1 MSGIIAGGIAYFN
14 KVKRGRIHVNYG
26 RLNRREAE
34 EIEMEPFVSNEE
46 LGQDAMNNSSSL
58 VVPPSQETTL
68 NFSNDGYK
76 SASSVDESSDDEFQS
91 LNETVKP
98 TSPAPTSLAASPT
111 SSPALSS
118 PSGRSTPQ
126 RPVSQP
132 LTDQVASQSTEPVAP
147 PTVPP
152 AMASSPKPG
161 SPPKSELTPTVE
173 RIRNRTHPKSL
184 DRSRRKQRASESDPT
199 RIMPRR
205 AAKKKVNYK
214 E

>member
-1 MSGIIAGGIAYFN
+1 LSGIIAGGIAYFN

-76 SASSVDESSDDEFQS
+76 SASSVDESSDEEFQS

-98 TSPAPTSLAASPT
+98 TSPAASPT

-126 RPVSQP
+126 GPVSQP
-132 LTDQVASQSTEPVAP
+132 S
-147 PTVPP
+147 VPP

-161 SPPKSELTPTVE
+161 SPPKSELTPTVK

>member
-76 SASSVDESSDDEFQS
+76 SASSVEESSDDEFQS

-98 TSPAPTSLAASPT
+98 TSPATSPT

-126 RPVSQP
+126 GPVSQP
-132 LTDQVASQSTEPVAP
+132 S
-147 PTVPP
+147 VPP

-161 SPPKSELTPTVE
+161 SPPKLTPTVE

>member
-98 TSPAPTSLAASPT
+98 TSPAASPT
-111 SSPALSS
+111 SSPALSL

-126 RPVSQP
+126 GPVSQP
-132 LTDQVASQSTEPVAP
+132 TTDQVASQSTEQVAP

>member
-76 SASSVDESSDDEFQS
+76 SASSVDESSDEEFQS

-98 TSPAPTSLAASPT
+98 TSPAASRT

-126 RPVSQP
+126 GPVSQP
-132 LTDQVASQSTEPVAP
+132 STDPVATP
-147 PTVPP
+147 STATSMVPP

-161 SPPKSELTPTVE
+161 SPPKLTPTVE

>member
-76 SASSVDESSDDEFQS
+76 SASSVEESSDDEFQS

-98 TSPAPTSLAASPT
+98 TSPATSPT

-126 RPVSQP
+126 GPVSQP
-132 LTDQVASQSTEPVAP
+132 SE
-147 PTVPP
+147 PP

-161 SPPKSELTPTVE
+161 SPPKLTPTVE

>member
-76 SASSVDESSDDEFQS
+76 SASSVDESSDEEFQS

-98 TSPAPTSLAASPT
+98 TSPAASRT

-126 RPVSQP
+126 GPVSQP
-132 LTDQVASQSTEPVAP
+132 SE
-147 PTVPP
+147 PP

-161 SPPKSELTPTVE
+161 SPPKLTPTVE

>member
-98 TSPAPTSLAASPT
+98 TSPAASPT

-132 LTDQVASQSTEPVAP
+132 FTDPVASQSTEPVAP